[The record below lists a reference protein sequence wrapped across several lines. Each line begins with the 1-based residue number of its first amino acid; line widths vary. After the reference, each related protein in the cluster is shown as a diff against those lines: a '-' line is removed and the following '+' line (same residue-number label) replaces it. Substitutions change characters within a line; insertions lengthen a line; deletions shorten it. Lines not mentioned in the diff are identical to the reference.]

1 DVDKFITEDFK
12 GGRLP
17 QVIAKGEPAVMVS
30 HWPGI
35 YFNGEEIG
43 FNILKEV
50 VKRLKAGYDNLIWM
64 KFSELGRYWAAKEL
78 TTIEKTG
85 GKVRLQAPFA
95 CPDYTV
101 AVAAPEIPKLTINNQ
116 PVALKEVP
124 KLLALESGTW
134 TRTADGV
141 AVCFDLPKG
150 PSTLEVG

>member
-1 DVDKFITEDFK
+1 
-12 GGRLP
+12 
-17 QVIAKGEPAVMVS
+17 MVC

-43 FNILKEV
+43 FNIFKDV
-50 VKRLKAGYDNLIWM
+50 VKRLRAAYDNLVWM

-78 TTIEKTG
+78 TKFERSG
-85 GKVRLQAPFA
+85 AKVEVKAPFA
-95 CPDYTV
+95 CPGYTV
-101 AVAAPEIPKLTINNQ
+101 GVTAAAGAVPRITVNGQ

-134 TRTADGV
+134 TRTPDGV

-150 PSTLEVG
+150 PSHLEVV